1 MGSSRNRLQRFAAP
15 IDDNALLHSCP
26 DKAREL
32 GRAVGRAVTVT
43 AGIPEGGAA
52 SSAGISAQQQSLR
65 SGGSRIDGQAIGE
78 RNTLKVDTQFNV

>member
-43 AGIPEGGAA
+43 AGILKAALPRPQGYPLSSRAFGAA
-52 SSAGISAQQQSLR
+52 AHALMG
-65 SGGSRIDGQAIGE
+65 
-78 RNTLKVDTQFNV
+78 KP

>member
-32 GRAVGRAVTVT
+32 GRAVTVT